1 MMALLAELF
10 DLALVDL
17 DGVVYVGTDAVPGS
31 VDAIAQ
37 SHRLGLRTAF
47 VTNNAGRPASQ
58 VADHLR
64 SLGIDVQNEDVV
76 TSAMAAADLLAHR
89 LPAGSAIGIV
99 GGAGV
104 SASVEAAGLR
114 AVAPSSPEVV
124 AILMGFGP
132 DISWRDLAEASYA
145 VAAGALFV
153 ATNTDRTFPTPEG
166 IAPGSGAFVAAVQ
179 EASGVT
185 PLVAGKPEPTL
196 YRNAINRF
204 QSKNALVIG
213 DRLDTDIAGA
223 VNAGLTSLLVL
234 SGICSAKQAV
244 LASVGQ
250 RPDLIAADLQG
261 LVTEQVFIRD
271 IANSGQRWEH
281 RGWSAHVEDSV
292 VVVTPPAQD
301 HGPSADGV
309 DGVRCAA
316 AAAWA
321 QEDQVVDV
329 VGLDR

>member
-1 MMALLAELF
+1 MPVLAELF

-17 DGVVYVGTDAVPGS
+17 DGVVYVGPDAVAGS

-37 SHRLGLRTAF
+37 SHSLGLRTAF

-64 SLGIDVQNEDVV
+64 SLGIDVQDEDVV

-99 GGAGV
+99 GGVGV

-114 AVAPSSPEVV
+114 AVAPSSSEAV

-153 ATNTDRTFPTPEG
+153 ATNTDRTFPTPQG

-185 PLVAGKPEPTL
+185 PLIAGKPEPTL
-196 YRNAINRF
+196 YRNAIDRF
-204 QSKNALVIG
+204 QSKNSLVIG

-244 LASVGQ
+244 LASEGQ

-261 LVTEQVFIRD
+261 LVTEQDFIRD

-281 RGWSAHVEDSV
+281 RGWSARVEDAV
-292 VVVTPPAQD
+292 VVVTAPAQD
-301 HGPSADGV
+301 QGPSADGV

>member
-1 MMALLAELF
+1 
-10 DLALVDL
+10 
-17 DGVVYVGTDAVPGS
+17 
-31 VDAIAQ
+31 
-37 SHRLGLRTAF
+37 
-47 VTNNAGRPASQ
+47 
-58 VADHLR
+58 
-64 SLGIDVQNEDVV
+64 VQDEDVV
-76 TSAMAAADLLAHR
+76 TSAMAAADLLADR
-89 LPAGSAIGIV
+89 LPAGSAVGIV
-99 GGAGV
+99 GGVGV

-114 AVAPSSPEVV
+114 AVTPSSPQAV

-153 ATNTDRTFPTPEG
+153 ATNTDRTFPTPQG

-196 YRNAINRF
+196 YRNAIERF
-204 QSKNALVIG
+204 QAKNALVIG

-223 VNAGLTSLLVL
+223 VNAELTSLLVL
-234 SGICSAKQAV
+234 SGICSARQAV

-271 IANSGQRWEH
+271 IANSGLRWEH
-281 RGWSAHVEDSV
+281 RGWSAHLEDSV
-292 VVVTPPAQD
+292 VVVTAPVQD
-301 HGPSADGV
+301 QGQSADWV

>member
-1 MMALLAELF
+1 MALLAELF

>member
-1 MMALLAELF
+1 MPLLAELF

-17 DGVVYVGTDAVPGS
+17 DGVVYVGPDAVPGS

-89 LPAGSAIGIV
+89 LPAGSAVGIV

-196 YRNAINRF
+196 YRNAIDRF

-281 RGWSAHVEDSV
+281 RGWSARVEDSV
-292 VVVTPPAQD
+292 VVVTAPAQD

>member
-1 MMALLAELF
+1 MALLAQLF

-17 DGVVYVGTDAVPGS
+17 DGVVYVGPDAVPGS

-64 SLGIDVQNEDVV
+64 SLGIEVQNEDVV

-153 ATNTDRTFPTPEG
+153 ATNTDRTFPTPQG

-179 EASGVT
+179 EASGMT

-196 YRNAINRF
+196 YRNAIDRF

-281 RGWSAHVEDSV
+281 RGWSARVEDSV
-292 VVVTPPAQD
+292 VVVTAPAQD
-301 HGPSADGV
+301 QGQSTDGV

>member
-1 MMALLAELF
+1 
-10 DLALVDL
+10 
-17 DGVVYVGTDAVPGS
+17 
-31 VDAIAQ
+31 
-37 SHRLGLRTAF
+37 
-47 VTNNAGRPASQ
+47 
-58 VADHLR
+58 LR
-64 SLGIDVQNEDVV
+64 SLGIDVQDEDVV

-99 GGAGV
+99 GGVGV
-104 SASVEAAGLR
+104 TASVEAAGLR
-114 AVAPSSPEVV
+114 AVAPSSPEAV

-153 ATNTDRTFPTPEG
+153 ATNTDRTFPTPQG

-196 YRNAINRF
+196 YRNAIDRF

-234 SGICSAKQAV
+234 SGICSPRQAV

-261 LVTEQVFIRD
+261 LMTEQVFIRD

-281 RGWSAHVEDSV
+281 RGWSAHLEDSV
-292 VVVTPPAQD
+292 VVVTAPVQD
-301 HGPSADGV
+301 QGQSADWV

>member
-1 MMALLAELF
+1 MALLAELF

-17 DGVVYVGTDAVPGS
+17 DGVVYVGPDAVPGS

-37 SHRLGLRTAF
+37 SRRLGLRTAF

-64 SLGIDVQNEDVV
+64 SLGIDVQSEDVV

-153 ATNTDRTFPTPEG
+153 ATNTDRTFPTPQG

-196 YRNAINRF
+196 YRNAIDRF

>member
-1 MMALLAELF
+1 MPVLAELF

-17 DGVVYVGTDAVPGS
+17 DGVVYVGPDAVAGS

-37 SHRLGLRTAF
+37 SNSLGLRTAF

-64 SLGIDVQNEDVV
+64 SLGIDVQDEDVV

-99 GGAGV
+99 GGVGV

-114 AVAPSSPEVV
+114 AVAPSSSEAV

-153 ATNTDRTFPTPEG
+153 ATNTDRTFPTPQG

-196 YRNAINRF
+196 YRNAIDRF

-234 SGICSAKQAV
+234 SGICSARQAV

-261 LVTEQVFIRD
+261 LMTEQVFVRD

-281 RGWSAHVEDSV
+281 RGWSAHLEDSV
-292 VVVTPPAQD
+292 VVVTAPEQD
-301 HGPSADGV
+301 QGQSADWV

>member
-1 MMALLAELF
+1 MPLLAQLF

-17 DGVVYVGTDAVPGS
+17 DGVVYVGPDAVPGS

-89 LPAGSAIGIV
+89 LPAGSAVGIV

-196 YRNAINRF
+196 YRNAIDRF

-281 RGWSAHVEDSV
+281 RGWSARVEDSV
-292 VVVTPPAQD
+292 VVVTAPAQD

>member
-1 MMALLAELF
+1 
-10 DLALVDL
+10 
-17 DGVVYVGTDAVPGS
+17 
-31 VDAIAQ
+31 
-37 SHRLGLRTAF
+37 
-47 VTNNAGRPASQ
+47 
-58 VADHLR
+58 
-64 SLGIDVQNEDVV
+64 
-76 TSAMAAADLLAHR
+76 LAHR

-104 SASVEAAGLR
+104 SASVETAGLR
-114 AVAPSSPEVV
+114 AVAPSSPEAV

-153 ATNTDRTFPTPEG
+153 ATNTDRTFPTPQG

-196 YRNAINRF
+196 YRNAIDRF
-204 QSKNALVIG
+204 QAKNALVIG

-271 IANSGQRWEH
+271 IANSGQRWEY
-281 RGWSAHVEDSV
+281 RGWSAHVEGSV
-292 VVVTPPAQD
+292 VVVTAPAQD
-301 HGPSADGV
+301 QGQSTDGI

>member
-1 MMALLAELF
+1 
-10 DLALVDL
+10 
-17 DGVVYVGTDAVPGS
+17 
-31 VDAIAQ
+31 
-37 SHRLGLRTAF
+37 
-47 VTNNAGRPASQ
+47 
-58 VADHLR
+58 
-64 SLGIDVQNEDVV
+64 
-76 TSAMAAADLLAHR
+76 MAAADLLADR
-89 LPAGSAIGIV
+89 LPAGSAVGIV
-99 GGAGV
+99 GGVGV

-114 AVAPSSPEVV
+114 AVTPSSPQAV

-153 ATNTDRTFPTPEG
+153 ATNTDRTFPTPQG

-196 YRNAINRF
+196 YRNAIERF
-204 QSKNALVIG
+204 QAKNALVIG

-244 LASVGQ
+244 LAPVGQ
-250 RPDLIAADLQG
+250 RPDLIASDLRG
-261 LVTEQVFIRD
+261 LVAEQVFIRD

-281 RGWSAHVEDSV
+281 RGWSAHLEDSV
-292 VVVTPPAQD
+292 VVVTAPAQD
-301 HGPSADGV
+301 QGQRAEGL

>member
-1 MMALLAELF
+1 MALLAQLF

-17 DGVVYVGTDAVPGS
+17 DGVVYVGPDAVPGS

-104 SASVEAAGLR
+104 SASVEATGLR
-114 AVAPSSPEVV
+114 AVAPSSPEAV

-153 ATNTDRTFPTPEG
+153 ATNTDRTFPTPHG

-196 YRNAINRF
+196 YRNAIDRF

-261 LVTEQVFIRD
+261 LVTEQDFIRD
-271 IANSGQRWEH
+271 IANSGQRWEL
-281 RGWSAHVEDSV
+281 RGWSARVEDSV
-292 VVVTPPAQD
+292 VVVTAPAQD
-301 HGPSADGV
+301 PGPSADGV

>member
-1 MMALLAELF
+1 MALLAQLF

-17 DGVVYVGTDAVPGS
+17 DGVVYVGPDAVPGS

-64 SLGIDVQNEDVV
+64 SLGIDVQDEDVV

-99 GGAGV
+99 GGVGV
-104 SASVEAAGLR
+104 TASVEAAGLR
-114 AVAPSSPEVV
+114 AVTPSSPEAV

-153 ATNTDRTFPTPEG
+153 ATNTDRTFPTPQG

-185 PLVAGKPEPTL
+185 PLIAGKPEPTL
-196 YRNAINRF
+196 YRNAIDRF

-234 SGICSAKQAV
+234 SGICSPRQAV

-261 LVTEQVFIRD
+261 LMTEQVFIRD

-281 RGWSAHVEDSV
+281 RGWSAHLEDSV
-292 VVVTPPAQD
+292 VVVTAPVQD
-301 HGPSADGV
+301 QGQSADWV

>member
-1 MMALLAELF
+1 MALLAQLF

-17 DGVVYVGTDAVPGS
+17 DGVVYVGPDAVPGS

-64 SLGIDVQNEDVV
+64 SLGIDVQDEDVV

-99 GGAGV
+99 GGVGV
-104 SASVEAAGLR
+104 TASVKAAGLR
-114 AVAPSSPEVV
+114 AVAPSSPEAV

-153 ATNTDRTFPTPEG
+153 ATNTDRTFPTPQG

-196 YRNAINRF
+196 YRNAIDRF

-234 SGICSAKQAV
+234 SGICSPRQAV

-281 RGWSAHVEDSV
+281 RGWSAHLEDSV
-292 VVVTPPAQD
+292 VVVTAPVQD
-301 HGPSADGV
+301 QGQSADWV

>member
-1 MMALLAELF
+1 
-10 DLALVDL
+10 
-17 DGVVYVGTDAVPGS
+17 
-31 VDAIAQ
+31 
-37 SHRLGLRTAF
+37 
-47 VTNNAGRPASQ
+47 
-58 VADHLR
+58 
-64 SLGIDVQNEDVV
+64 
-76 TSAMAAADLLAHR
+76 MAAADLLAHR
-89 LPAGSAIGIV
+89 LPAGSAVGIV

-196 YRNAINRF
+196 YRNAIDRF

>member
-1 MMALLAELF
+1 MALLAQLF

-17 DGVVYVGTDAVPGS
+17 DGVVYVGPDAVPGS

-196 YRNAINRF
+196 YRNAIDRF
-204 QSKNALVIG
+204 QAKNALVIG

-292 VVVTPPAQD
+292 VVVTAPAQD

>member
-1 MMALLAELF
+1 MPLLAELF

-17 DGVVYVGTDAVPGS
+17 DGVVYVGPDAVAGS

-37 SHRLGLRTAF
+37 SHSFGLRTAF

-64 SLGIDVQNEDVV
+64 SLGIDVQGEDVV

-99 GGAGV
+99 GGVGV
-104 SASVEAAGLR
+104 TASVEAAGLR
-114 AVAPSSPEVV
+114 AVAPSSSEAV

-153 ATNTDRTFPTPEG
+153 ATNTDRTFPTPQG

-196 YRNAINRF
+196 YRNAIDRF

-234 SGICSAKQAV
+234 SGICSPRQAV

-261 LVTEQVFIRD
+261 LMTEQVFVRD

-281 RGWSAHVEDSV
+281 RGWSAHLEDSV
-292 VVVTPPAQD
+292 VVVTAPVQD
-301 HGPSADGV
+301 QGQSADWV

>member
-1 MMALLAELF
+1 MALLPQLF

-17 DGVVYVGTDAVPGS
+17 DGVVYVGPDAVPGS

-37 SHRLGLRTAF
+37 SHSLGLRTAF

-64 SLGIDVQNEDVV
+64 SLGIDVHDEDVV
-76 TSAMAAADLLAHR
+76 TSAMAAADLLADR

-99 GGAGV
+99 GGLGV
-104 SASVEAAGLR
+104 TASVEAAGLR
-114 AVAPSSPEVV
+114 AVAPSSPEAV

-132 DISWRDLAEASYA
+132 DISWRDLASASYA

-153 ATNTDRTFPTPEG
+153 ATNTDRTFPTPQG

-196 YRNAINRF
+196 YRNAIDRF
-204 QSKNALVIG
+204 QAKNALVIG

-223 VNAGLTSLLVL
+223 INAGLTSLLVL

-244 LASVGQ
+244 LASVDQ

-281 RGWSAHVEDSV
+281 RGWSAHLEGAV
-292 VVVTPPAQD
+292 VVATAPARDQ
-301 HGPSADGV
+301 GQSADGV

>member
-1 MMALLAELF
+1 MALLAQLF

-17 DGVVYVGTDAVPGS
+17 DGVVYVGPDAVPGS

-64 SLGIDVQNEDVV
+64 SLGIDVQGEDVV

-99 GGAGV
+99 GGVGV
-104 SASVEAAGLR
+104 TASVKAAGLR
-114 AVAPSSPEVV
+114 AVAPSSPEAV

-153 ATNTDRTFPTPEG
+153 ATNTDRTFPTPQG

-196 YRNAINRF
+196 YRNAIDRF

-234 SGICSAKQAV
+234 SGICSPRQAV

-261 LVTEQVFIRD
+261 LMTEQVFIRD

-281 RGWSAHVEDSV
+281 RGWSAHLEDSV
-292 VVVTPPAQD
+292 VVVTAPVQD
-301 HGPSADGV
+301 QGQSADWV

>member
-1 MMALLAELF
+1 MALLAQLF

-17 DGVVYVGTDAVPGS
+17 DGVVYVGPDAVPGS

-153 ATNTDRTFPTPEG
+153 ATNTDRTFPTPQG

-179 EASGVT
+179 EASGVN

-196 YRNAINRF
+196 YRNAIDRF

-281 RGWSAHVEDSV
+281 RGWSARVEDSV
-292 VVVTPPAQD
+292 VVVTAPAQD
-301 HGPSADGV
+301 QGQSTDGV

>member
-1 MMALLAELF
+1 MPLLAELF

-17 DGVVYVGTDAVPGS
+17 DGVVYVGPNAVTGS

-37 SHRLGLRTAF
+37 SHSFGLRTAF

-64 SLGIDVQNEDVV
+64 SLGIDVQDEDVV

-99 GGAGV
+99 GGVGV
-104 SASVEAAGLR
+104 TASVKAAGLR
-114 AVAPSSPEVV
+114 AVAPSSPEAV

-153 ATNTDRTFPTPEG
+153 ATNTDRTFPTPQG

-185 PLVAGKPEPTL
+185 PLIAGKPEPTL
-196 YRNAINRF
+196 YRNAIDRF

-234 SGICSAKQAV
+234 SGICSPRQAV

-281 RGWSAHVEDSV
+281 RGWSAHLEDSV
-292 VVVTPPAQD
+292 VVVTAPVQD
-301 HGPSADGV
+301 QGQSADWV

>member
-1 MMALLAELF
+1 MALLAQLF

-17 DGVVYVGTDAVPGS
+17 DGVVYVGPDAVPGS

-47 VTNNAGRPASQ
+47 VTNNAGRLASQ
-58 VADHLR
+58 VAEHLR
-64 SLGIDVQNEDVV
+64 SLGIDVQGEDVV

-99 GGAGV
+99 GGVGV
-104 SASVEAAGLR
+104 TASVKAAGLR
-114 AVAPSSPEVV
+114 AVAPSSPEAV

-153 ATNTDRTFPTPEG
+153 ATNTDRTFPTPQG

-185 PLVAGKPEPTL
+185 PLIAGKPEPTL
-196 YRNAINRF
+196 YRNAIDRF

-234 SGICSAKQAV
+234 SGICSPRQAV

-261 LVTEQVFIRD
+261 LMTEQVFIRD

-281 RGWSAHVEDSV
+281 RGWSAHLEDSV
-292 VVVTPPAQD
+292 VVVTAPVQD
-301 HGPSADGV
+301 QGQSADWV

>member
-1 MMALLAELF
+1 MPLLAELF

-17 DGVVYVGTDAVPGS
+17 DGVVYVGPDAVAGS

-37 SHRLGLRTAF
+37 SHSLGLRTAF

-64 SLGIDVQNEDVV
+64 SLGIDVQDEDVV

-99 GGAGV
+99 GGVGV
-104 SASVEAAGLR
+104 TASVKAAGLR
-114 AVAPSSPEVV
+114 AVAPSSPEAV

-153 ATNTDRTFPTPEG
+153 ATNTDRTFPTPQG

-185 PLVAGKPEPTL
+185 PLIAGKPEPTL
-196 YRNAINRF
+196 YRNAIDRF

-234 SGICSAKQAV
+234 SGICSARQAV

-261 LVTEQVFIRD
+261 LMTEQVFIRD

-281 RGWSAHVEDSV
+281 RGWSAHLEDSV
-292 VVVTPPAQD
+292 VVVTAPVQD
-301 HGPSADGV
+301 QGQSADWV

>member
-1 MMALLAELF
+1 MALLAQLF

-17 DGVVYVGTDAVPGS
+17 DGVVYVGPDAVPGS

-64 SLGIDVQNEDVV
+64 SLGIDVQGEDVV

-99 GGAGV
+99 GGVGV
-104 SASVEAAGLR
+104 TASVEAAGLR
-114 AVAPSSPEVV
+114 AVAPSSSEAV

-153 ATNTDRTFPTPEG
+153 ATNTDRTFPTPQG

-185 PLVAGKPEPTL
+185 PLIAGKPEPTL
-196 YRNAINRF
+196 YRNAIDRF

-234 SGICSAKQAV
+234 SGICSPRQAV

-261 LVTEQVFIRD
+261 LMTEQVFIRD

-281 RGWSAHVEDSV
+281 RGWSAHLEDSV
-292 VVVTPPAQD
+292 VVVTAPVQD
-301 HGPSADGV
+301 QGQSADWV

>member
-1 MMALLAELF
+1 MALLAQLF

-17 DGVVYVGTDAVPGS
+17 DGVVYVGPDAVPGS

-179 EASGVT
+179 EASGMT

-196 YRNAINRF
+196 YRNAIDRF

-292 VVVTPPAQD
+292 VVVTAPAQD
-301 HGPSADGV
+301 QGQSTDGV

>member
-1 MMALLAELF
+1 MALLAELF

-153 ATNTDRTFPTPEG
+153 ATNTDRTFPTPQG

-196 YRNAINRF
+196 YRNAIDRF